1 MKANESNYLNAMIQA
16 KTMVNMGLIT
26 EQEYMKIET
35 KMAKKYSL
43 NSLSIY
49 RLNDLILS
57 PFRVI
62 NMIPNSKEVIE
73 DGKHSDNWKTNQSS

>member
-35 KMAKKYSL
+35 KMARKYSFCFWL
-43 NSLSIY
+43 
-49 RLNDLILS
+49 
-57 PFRVI
+57 P
-62 NMIPNSKEVIE
+62 
-73 DGKHSDNWKTNQSS
+73 